1 MAYPP
6 NDNDLTDAK
15 TTIVNILKIEGYKID
30 SGSLFLAFKDAGG
43 EMSQFAPSLEELQ
56 EENIIKSDSE
66 GNIMTVED
74 YQRDKSQ
81 NNEDESNNESEENKK
96 ENNEIIEDEVI
107 NNESEE
113 NKKENNEIIEDE
125 KIKDNEI
132 SNNDEM
138 QNILEKK
145 KEADA
150 WIIEKAKNGSKTNE
164 KLSLEIAELRNRVEK
179 LESIL
184 EKINEALK

>member
-96 ENNEIIEDEVI
+96 ENNEIIEDE
-107 NNESEE
+107 
-113 NKKENNEIIEDE
+113 
-125 KIKDNEI
+125 KIKDNET

>member
-6 NDNDLTDAK
+6 NSNDLTEAK
-15 TTIVNILKIEGYKID
+15 TTIVNILKMEGYKLD

-81 NNEDESNNESEENKK
+81 NVDDNVPEEADKDNSEKK
-96 ENNEIIEDEVI
+96 E
-107 NNESEE
+107 ESDL
-113 NKKENNEIIEDE
+113 IDE
-125 KIKDNEI
+125 KIEDVVEEETI
-132 SNNDEM
+132 DDGEM
-138 QNILEKK
+138 EEMLKK
-145 KEADA
+145 KEETDA

-164 KLSLEIAELRNRVEK
+164 VLSIEITDLKKRVEK
-179 LESIL
+179 LENII
-184 EKINEALK
+184 EKISEALK

>member
-6 NDNDLTDAK
+6 NSDDLTEAK
-15 TTIVNILKIEGYKID
+15 TTIVNILKMEGYKLD

-81 NNEDESNNESEENKK
+81 NVDDNVPEEADEDNSEKK
-96 ENNEIIEDEVI
+96 E
-107 NNESEE
+107 ESDL
-113 NKKENNEIIEDE
+113 IDE
-125 KIKDNEI
+125 KIEDVVEEETI
-132 SNNDEM
+132 DDGEM
-138 QNILEKK
+138 EEMLKK
-145 KEADA
+145 KEETDA

-164 KLSLEIAELRNRVEK
+164 KLSIEITDLKKRVEK
-179 LESIL
+179 LENII

>member
-6 NDNDLTDAK
+6 NSDDLTEAK
-15 TTIVNILKIEGYKID
+15 TTIVNILKMEGYKLD

-81 NNEDESNNESEENKK
+81 NVDDKVQEEADEDNSEKK
-96 ENNEIIEDEVI
+96 E
-107 NNESEE
+107 ESDL
-113 NKKENNEIIEDE
+113 ID
-125 KIKDNEI
+125 
-132 SNNDEM
+132 
-138 QNILEKK
+138 
-145 KEADA
+145 
-150 WIIEKAKNGSKTNE
+150 
-164 KLSLEIAELRNRVEK
+164 
-179 LESIL
+179 
-184 EKINEALK
+184 

>member
-6 NDNDLTDAK
+6 NSSDLTDAK
-15 TTIVNILKIEGYKID
+15 TTIINILKIEGYKLD

-74 YQRDKSQ
+74 YEREKSQ
-81 NNEDESNNESEENKK
+81 NQDDRDNAVEKITEETSGEVSEEKEESNLIAE
-96 ENNEIIEDEVI
+96 
-107 NNESEE
+107 
-113 NKKENNEIIEDE
+113 
-125 KIKDNEI
+125 EI
-132 SNNDEM
+132 SDNGEVEEM
-138 QNILEKK
+138 LKK
-145 KEADA
+145 KEETDA
-150 WIIEKAKNGSKTNE
+150 WLIAKAKNGSKTDE
-164 KLSLEIAELRNRVEK
+164 KLRIELAEVKKRVEK
-179 LESIL
+179 LENIL

>member
-6 NDNDLTDAK
+6 NDDDLTDAK
-15 TTIVNILKIEGYKID
+15 TTIVNILKMEGYKLD

-74 YQRDKSQ
+74 YQREKSQ
-81 NNEDESNNESEENKK
+81 NNDDEDNVEEAAKNEEN
-96 ENNEIIEDEVI
+96 I
-107 NNESEE
+107 E
-113 NKKENNEIIEDE
+113 NKEINANGEVE
-125 KIKDNEI
+125 
-132 SNNDEM
+132 EM
-138 QNILEKK
+138 LKK
-145 KEADA
+145 KEETDA
-150 WIIEKAKNGSKTNE
+150 WLIEKAKNGSKTDD
-164 KLSLEIAELRNRVEK
+164 KLRLELAEVKKRVEK

>member
-6 NDNDLTDAK
+6 NSDDLTEAK
-15 TTIVNILKIEGYKID
+15 TTIVNILKMEGYKLD

-74 YQRDKSQ
+74 YQREQSQ
-81 NNEDESNNESEENKK
+81 NVDDNVPDEEEDEDNSEEKEKSDLIDEEIEDIVEEETIADGEMEEMLKKK
-96 ENNEIIEDEVI
+96 E
-107 NNESEE
+107 
-113 NKKENNEIIEDE
+113 
-125 KIKDNEI
+125 
-132 SNNDEM
+132 
-138 QNILEKK
+138 
-145 KEADA
+145 EADA

-164 KLSLEIAELRNRVEK
+164 TLSLEITDLKKRVEK
-179 LESIL
+179 LENII

>member
-6 NDNDLTDAK
+6 NSNDLTEAK
-15 TTIVNILKIEGYKID
+15 TTIVNILKMEGYKLD

-81 NNEDESNNESEENKK
+81 NVDDNVPEEADEDNSEKK
-96 ENNEIIEDEVI
+96 E
-107 NNESEE
+107 ESDL
-113 NKKENNEIIEDE
+113 IDE
-125 KIKDNEI
+125 KIEDVVEEENI
-132 SNNDEM
+132 DDGEM
-138 QNILEKK
+138 EEMLKK
-145 KEADA
+145 KEETDA

-164 KLSLEIAELRNRVEK
+164 KLSREITDLKKRVEK
-179 LESIL
+179 LENII

>member
-81 NNEDESNNESEENKK
+81 NNEDESNNESEEY
-96 ENNEIIEDEVI
+96 
-107 NNESEE
+107 
-113 NKKENNEIIEDE
+113 KKENNEIIEDE